1 MNDLLM
7 EKRRDMSLREW
18 IKQFEKQFSER
29 ELDYMTVHKASIA
42 AQLKDS
48 ETGNLHLHNLKYTA
62 KDAIKLSLLRSPET
76 DVKTKRPEEG

>member
-1 MNDLLM
+1 MT
-7 EKRRDMSLREW
+7 LREW
-18 IKQFEKQFSER
+18 IKQFEKQFSDR
-29 ELDYMTVHKASIA
+29 ELKCMVVHKAKIA
-42 AQLKDS
+42 AQLKDT